1 VTSSE
6 VGWKDSGTSNA
17 SGRGASS
24 IPAEDVEVPEA
35 TVIRGTVVTPH
46 ELIPHGHVVVEAG
59 KITHVGSGDPSSTD
73 RVLYYGD
80 CFVAPGFIDLHV
92 HGGGGHDVMA
102 ASMEGLNGLSKFLSE
117 GGVTSFLATAY
128 SASQDDMMAAT
139 KTVAKAVKGVS
150 EGSEI
155 LGLHIEGPYVNPK
168 MAGAQSVAHIRL
180 PSIDELEE
188 IHRAT
193 DGALRV
199 VTLAPEMEGAIEA
212 VEWLRSKGVVPS
224 AGHTDAT
231 HAEMMDGIEA
241 GIAHVAH
248 LFNRMR
254 PLHHREPGVV
264 GAALVDERVSV
275 ELIADGVHL
284 HPFTLRLA
292 ARAKGPERTALVS
305 DAISAAGLP
314 DGEHR
319 LGAEKV
325 LVKGGRSLLESG
337 ALAGS
342 TIRLCDAVRYAVE
355 TAGFPVTE
363 AIEMA
368 SSTPARIIG
377 AALQKGRLAPGMDA
391 DITVLDRGFS
401 VLLTMVGG
409 DVVYE
414 RGKVTP

>member
-1 VTSSE
+1 
-6 VGWKDSGTSNA
+6 
-17 SGRGASS
+17 
-24 IPAEDVEVPEA
+24 
-35 TVIRGTVVTPH
+35 
-46 ELIPHGHVVVEAG
+46 VVVEEG
-59 KITHVGSGDPSSTD
+59 KITHVGSGDPCSTG
-73 RVLYYGD
+73 RVLDYGD
-80 CFVAPGFIDLHV
+80 RFVTPGFIDVHV
-92 HGGGGHDVMA
+92 HGGGGHDVMD
-102 ASMEGLNGLSKFLSE
+102 ASIKGLSGLSRFLAA

-128 SASQDDMMAAT
+128 SASQDDMLAAT
-139 KTVAKAVKGVS
+139 KTVARAVEEGS

-155 LGLHIEGPYVNPK
+155 LGLHLEGPYVNPK
-168 MAGAQSVAHIRL
+168 MAGAQSVAHIRP

-188 IHRAT
+188 VYIAADR
-193 DGALRV
+193 ALRV

-231 HAEMMDGIEA
+231 HAEMMAAVEA
-241 GIAHVAH
+241 GLSHTAH

-254 PLHHREPGVV
+254 PLRHREPGAV
-264 GAALVDERVSV
+264 GVALADDRVSV

-284 HPFTLRLA
+284 HPSTLRLA
-292 ARAKGPERTALVS
+292 ARAKGPGRTALVS
-305 DAISAAGLP
+305 DAVSAAGLP

-325 LVKGGRSLLESG
+325 LVKGGRSHLESG

-355 TAGFPVTE
+355 TVGFPVTE

-377 AALQKGRLAPGMDA
+377 VVDRKGRLAPGMDA
-391 DITVLDRGFS
+391 DLTVLGRDYA

-409 DVVYE
+409 GVVYE
-414 RGKVTP
+414 RGKDTP

>member
-1 VTSSE
+1 M
-6 VGWKDSGTSNA
+6 
-17 SGRGASS
+17 
-24 IPAEDVEVPEA
+24 PEA
-35 TVIRGTVVTPH
+35 TVIRGTIVTPN
-46 ELIPHGHVVVEAG
+46 EIIPHGHVVVEAG
-59 KITHVGSGDPSSTD
+59 KITHVGSGDPSSTG
-73 RVLYYGD
+73 RVLDYGD
-80 CFVAPGFIDLHV
+80 RLVAPGFIDLHV
-92 HGGGGHDVMA
+92 HGGGGHDVMG
-102 ASMEGLNGLSKFLSE
+102 ASIEGLNGLSRFLAE

-128 SASQDDMMAAT
+128 SASQDDMLAAT
-139 KTVAKAVKGVS
+139 KTVAKAVENGS

-155 LGLHIEGPYVNPK
+155 LGLHLEGPYVNPK
-168 MAGAQSVAHIRL
+168 MAGAQSVAHIRP

-188 IHRAT
+188 IHRAAG
-193 DGALRV
+193 GALRIV
-199 VTLAPEMEGAIEA
+199 ALAPEMEGAIEA
-212 VEWLRSKGVVPS
+212 VEWLRSKGIVPS

-231 HAEMMDGIEA
+231 HAEMMAAVEA
-241 GIAHVAH
+241 GLSHTAH

-284 HPFTLRLA
+284 HPFTLRLT